1 MVADDAGECRVR
13 LARCGLD
20 PWGLGRGSPRSPR
33 LSGELYIERA
43 DPVIYVCEELLDAVR
58 EHLHPDMS
66 YGDGILTIRAVN
78 GTVSYGLGPL
88 DLLCLW
94 RRGVR
99 SGPIIDDEEPT

>member
-20 PWGLGRGSPRSPR
+20 PW
-33 LSGELYIERA
+33 GELYIERA